1 MIQCDCIHEKNVKV
15 SNYILKYVK
24 SNRWPRKIEIKNKI
38 DDQDCLWESE
48 REMVLSK
55 SSKKDLAFIYKIKN
69 IRNRMRNINN
79 FNAR

>member
-1 MIQCDCIHEKNVKV
+1 MIPCDCIHEKNVKV
-15 SNYILKYVK
+15 SNHILKYVK

-38 DDQDCLWESE
+38 ADQDCLWESK

-55 SSKKDLAFIYKIKN
+55 SSKKDFDFICKIKN
-69 IRNRMRNINN
+69 IRNRMRNTNN